1 GALGGLVMAFCMLLP
16 LTGLLGIMS
25 GVVGE
30 LEQTSPET
38 FDSAFEDEQTERL
51 YNDLAKPLLSDPYV
65 RLSGVLGGKA
75 LFNTLSGVKVEG
87 KNYPFA
93 QLVDTGLNIFGHV
106 TPFMGE
112 DITAYGQQHIA
123 AIESIVADLEGDRL
137 LTNLCAEFVSALASA
152 WSRGEAFVGI
162 EPIAVDGA
170 FAPVL
175 DELVAVL
182 STTTN
187 KTVIGDLRVVSGLA
201 STMIKYDAMALLGED
216 GGDFKALLT
225 KPGFVSDLC
234 KAVQS
239 NERMAPVFAAVSG
252 LGVSMISEIV
262 GIPDGSAD
270 ASLGGVTVRDIIDK
284 IKNTAPSD
292 PAAEAKKIEAA
303 VTAAITV
310 MDSLSS
316 QQDNPLYAVD
326 SKAVEDII
334 VNLSETE
341 TFGDAVPLLLEG
353 ICGSEVLEGTGFSG
367 EALYESIEKGG
378 YDNIANTIDT
388 VGQTAKMLDKL
399 SGGDPAAETD
409 VHEELEW
416 LITNMTPETAGLI
429 TDQINADTLTN
440 YGLTGESAESVSGL
454 VSNMLTAMSEQNAM
468 SAEEYKT
475 ESDAIAHLFEVA
487 TGLADA
493 ASGEAVFEDEV
504 AAAEDIAHTVLDS
517 KVVSGALVNT
527 AYDQNGQLKSDP
539 LALGI
544 ELSEDDKVSLV
555 AAFNSR
561 P

>member
-1 GALGGLVMAFCMLLP
+1 MEKM
-16 LTGLLGIMS
+16 
-25 GVVGE
+25 
-30 LEQTSPET
+30 
-38 FDSAFEDEQTERL
+38 
-51 YNDLAKPLLSDPYV
+51 
-65 RLSGVLGGKA
+65 
-75 LFNTLSGVKVEG
+75 
-87 KNYPFA
+87 
-93 QLVDTGLNIFGHV
+93 
-106 TPFMGE
+106 
-112 DITAYGQQHIA
+112 
-123 AIESIVADLEGDRL
+123 
-137 LTNLCAEFVSALASA
+137 
-152 WSRGEAFVGI
+152 
-162 EPIAVDGA
+162 
-170 FAPVL
+170 
-175 DELVAVL
+175 
-182 STTTN
+182 
-187 KTVIGDLRVVSGLA
+187 
-201 STMIKYDAMALLGED
+201 
-216 GGDFKALLT
+216 
-225 KPGFVSDLC
+225 
-234 KAVQS
+234 
-239 NERMAPVFAAVSG
+239 
-252 LGVSMISEIV
+252 MISSVAKDSHVARVMIV
-262 GIPDGSAD
+262 GIPDESAD
-270 ASLGGVTVRDIIDK
+270 ASIGGVTVRDIIDK

-310 MDSLSS
+310 MESLSS

-429 TDQINADTLTN
+429 TDQINADTLAN

-454 VSNMLTAMSEQNAM
+454 VSNMLTAMTEQNAM

-517 KVVSGALVNT
+517 KVVSGARVNT
-527 AYDQNGQLKSDP
+527 AYDQNGQLKADP

-544 ELSEDDKVSLV
+544 ELSEDDKASLV

-561 P
+561 PTAESEQQKISALAAVFNIDINIASDGTVTLAK